1 MDLLLSN
8 LLTPMVLCYVLGL
21 TAGALGSDLRVPKQF
36 YEAITIYLLF
46 AIGFKGGVEISQ
58 IGLNSMIVPAVA
70 SIALGLFIPLYC
82 YPLLRRLGK
91 FDREN
96 SASIAAHY
104 GSVSAVTFAA
114 ALAMLD
120 TLKIPYD
127 GFMNALL
134 ALMESPAII
143 LGVVLAGRARHLES
157 TEEVK
162 PTVDWSFFLREA
174 FLSKSVVLLI
184 GGMLIGA
191 LSGENGYKTME
202 PLLVA
207 PFKGALSFFLLE
219 LGVVTAERL
228 GDLKKVGIFLAGF
241 GIFVPIVNGILGVL
255 VGWMVGLNIG
265 GATLLGVL
273 AASGSYIAAPAAM
286 RVAVP
291 KANPALSLTAV
302 LAITF
307 PFNITFG
314 IPLYLSIARWI
325 FAVP

>member
-8 LLTPMVLCYVLGL
+8 LLTPMVLCYMLGL
-21 TAGALGSDLRVPKQF
+21 GAGALGSDLRVPKQF

-46 AIGFKGGVEISQ
+46 AIGFKGGVEIAQ
-58 IGLNSMIVPAVA
+58 IGLAAMILPAIA
-70 SIALGLFIPLYC
+70 SVLLGLFIPLYC
-82 YPLLRRLGK
+82 YPLLRRFGN
-91 FDREN
+91 FSREN
-96 SASIAAHY
+96 AASIAAHY

-120 TLKIPYD
+120 TLGIAYD

-157 TEEVK
+157 PGEK
-162 PTVDWSFFLREA
+162 SSVDWTFFLREA

-184 GGMLIGA
+184 GGLLIGA
-191 LSGENGYKTME
+191 LSGQEGYNTME
-202 PLLVA
+202 PLLVL

-219 LGVVTAERL
+219 LGVVTSERL
-228 GDLKKVGIFLAGF
+228 GDLKKVGGFLAAF
-241 GIFVPIVNGILGVL
+241 GVLVPVVNGFLGVL
-255 VGWMVGLNIG
+255 VGWLVGLNMG

-291 KANPALSLTAV
+291 RANPALSLTAV

-307 PFNITFG
+307 PFNIALG
-314 IPLYLSIARWI
+314 MPLYLMIARWM
-325 FAVP
+325 FGA